1 MVNFDSIILVKS
13 MEAVDNTETWSEG
26 RSAAVAARAE
36 EEDSDSENDADSSWF
51 SDARRGAQR
60 IARTHQH

>member
-36 EEDSDSENDADSSWF
+36 EEDSDSENDADSS
-51 SDARRGAQR
+51 
-60 IARTHQH
+60 